1 MLNKRITCLAIV
13 TVFVLALFLMSGCN
27 TQQATTAQPKAA
39 TYTRPD
45 VVVSVDEAMQL
56 LIEGNDRFT
65 SGKQANKDISD
76 TRKENLVTNG
86 QKPFAVI
93 VSCSD
98 SRLPPE
104 LLFDQALGDLFVIRL
119 AGNIVDPVAIGS
131 VEYGVGVLGSPL
143 LVVLGHEKCGAVK
156 ATVDG
161 GEVPGSIGSIV
172 TKIQPSAEKAR
183 ATGAT
188 GNDLYELA
196 TDENIKAVIADLENS
211 SIVKGLVDDGKLTV
225 IGAKYYMH
233 TGKVVF
239 DNNNDN

>member
-1 MLNKRITCLAIV
+1 MLNKRVICLTMATI
-13 TVFVLALFLMSGCN
+13 FVLALFLMSGCN
-27 TQQATTAQPKAA
+27 NQQATTTQQKAEL
-39 TYTRPD
+39 YNRPD
-45 VVVSVDEAMQL
+45 VVANADEAIQL
-56 LIEGNDRFT
+56 LIKGNDRFT

-76 TRKENLVTNG
+76 NRKEKLVTDG
-86 QKPFAVI
+86 QNPFAVV

-161 GEVPGSIGSIV
+161 GEVPGSIGSIIA
-172 TKIQPSAEKAR
+172 KIQPSADKAR

-196 TDENIKAVIADLENS
+196 TDENIKAVIADLQNS
-211 SIVKGLVDDGKLTV
+211 SIVKSLVDDGKLIV
-225 IGAKYYMH
+225 IGAKYHMH
-233 TGKVVF
+233 TGEVVF
-239 DNNNDN
+239 DYNNTN